1 MGIADQI
8 RKTIQAKL
16 VLKFCPSQNIT
27 EQTVSCVICN
37 DQYVISRN
45 LNFFLPDEGYVCY
58 GCGEKFAPEMILA
71 LNQINDFSIKR
82 PDSTVEKS
90 RDALSTQEWNEIY
103 ETLDSLRQVSMDLIK
118 GLSRGIIEAPA
129 GHIGLL
135 HFAKDLVRPVRKDG
149 EPEKE
154 YQLRVKT
161 YRIKKIFEK
170 LKIETVD
177 RIEMLH
183 DFFIRLGMPVSRD
196 REG

>member
-183 DFFIRLGMPVSRD
+183 DFFIRLGMPVSSD

>member
-8 RKTIQAKL
+8 RNTIQAKL
-16 VLKFCPSQNIT
+16 VLKFCLPQSIT

-37 DQYVISRN
+37 DKYVITRSV
-45 LNFFLPDEGYVCY
+45 NFFIPDEGYVCFE
-58 GCGEKFAPEMILA
+58 CGEKFAPEMA
-71 LNQINDFSIKR
+71 YTLNQINDFSTKNI
-82 PDSTVEKS
+82 DSTLEKN
-90 RDALSTQEWNEIY
+90 RDLLSTQEWNQIY

-118 GLSRGIIEAPA
+118 GLSRGIVEAPA

-135 HFAKDLVRPVRKDG
+135 HFAKDLVRPVRKEG

-161 YRIKKIFEK
+161 YRISKIFEK

-177 RIEMLH
+177 RIDKLQE
-183 DFFIRLGMPVSRD
+183 FFIRLRMMVQND
-196 REG
+196 REC

>member
-16 VLKFCPSQNIT
+16 VLKFCPSQSIK
-27 EQTVSCVICN
+27 EQTASCVICN
-37 DQYVISRN
+37 CKYVISKN
-45 LNFFLPDEGYVCY
+45 LSFFIPDDGNVCY
-58 GCGEKFAPEMILA
+58 ECGEKFAPEMAQA
-71 LNQINDFSIKR
+71 LNQINQY
-82 PDSTVEKS
+82 STKGSGSTEEKS
-90 RDALSTQEWNEIY
+90 RDLLSTQEWNQIY

-135 HFAKDLVRPVRKDG
+135 HFAKDLVRPVKKEG
-149 EPEKE
+149 ESEKE

-161 YRIKKIFEK
+161 YRMKKIFEK

-177 RIEMLH
+177 RIDKLQE
-183 DFFIRLGMPVSRD
+183 FFIRLGMPVSND
-196 REG
+196 KES